1 MSIAE
6 PSSELAEWL
15 EEADAIP
22 GFEIQSVGH
31 SLEIIKDV
39 GNAEEVMQKG
49 LIYLG

>member
-22 GFEIQSVGH
+22 GFEIQSVVPTPP
-31 SLEIIKDV
+31 KP
-39 GNAEEVMQKG
+39 
-49 LIYLG
+49 